1 MDIHAR
7 LSFYG
12 HDVRSHYVLKI
23 SELIGVH
30 YAQCTYVLTYYAVF
44 YVYAVYNYVYYCK
57 TDVCIIMY

>member
-1 MDIHAR
+1 M
-7 LSFYG
+7 
-12 HDVRSHYVLKI
+12 LKI

-30 YAQCTYVLTYYAVF
+30 YAQCTYTYYALF